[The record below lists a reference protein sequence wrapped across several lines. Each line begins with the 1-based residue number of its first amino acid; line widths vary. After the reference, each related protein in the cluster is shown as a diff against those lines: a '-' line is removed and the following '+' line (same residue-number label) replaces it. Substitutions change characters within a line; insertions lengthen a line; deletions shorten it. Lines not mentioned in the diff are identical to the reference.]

1 MTIDAHR
8 PTSVIF
14 DLGAVLIDWNPRY
27 LYRQLFD
34 DEAEIERFLAEVCTP
49 DWNHSLDA
57 GRSFAEAITEKI
69 VEFPDFKVQ
78 IEAYHDRWIEMI
90 SGPISES
97 VELLERLY
105 AKGVPLFALTNWS
118 AQTFRLIRQD
128 PEFEFLNRFRSII
141 VSGEIKLVKPDPA
154 IFEYTLG
161 LMAAEPQ
168 DCLFIDDNPANCASA
183 SAMGIV
189 VHQFVQAS
197 DLAVDL
203 KRHGLLPD

>member
-69 VEFPDFKVQ
+69 AEFPDFKVQ